1 MKVVIF
7 LLILL
12 IILTPLFS
20 NNNQKKIPSYKKA
33 LEKSLIYPG
42 WGQIIEKKYVKGLSF
57 MIIETGL
64 IISAIIINN
73 KSNDFYNDYKNA
85 TSIDDVIYYRHKTE
99 EFDKNRNLLIL
110 SAAFVWVVN
119 LIDIYIHVK
128 KKKRRLKLSLI
139 KKDEK
144 TFALNFSYNF

>member
-1 MKVVIF
+1 MKV
-7 LLILL
+7 LISIL
-12 IILTPLFS
+12 IMHIVFIPLFS
-20 NNNQKKIPSYKKA
+20 NTNHNKIPLYKNV
-33 LEKSLIYPG
+33 LEKSLLYPG
-42 WGQIIEKKYVKGLSF
+42 WGQIIEKQYIKGFGF
-57 MIIETGL
+57 MLLETGL

-73 KSNDFYNDYKNA
+73 KSNEYYNDYKNA
-85 TSIDDVIYYRHKTE
+85 TNIDDVIYWRQKTE

-128 KKKRRLKLSLI
+128 KKKRRLKLGFI

-144 TFALNFSYNF
+144 TFALNFTYNF